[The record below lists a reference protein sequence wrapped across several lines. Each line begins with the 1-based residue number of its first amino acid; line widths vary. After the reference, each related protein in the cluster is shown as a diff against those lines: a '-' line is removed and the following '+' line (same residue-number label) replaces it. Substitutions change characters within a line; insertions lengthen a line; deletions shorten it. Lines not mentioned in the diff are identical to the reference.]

1 MTLTKSMREW
11 LEWIAAGGVIEGTA
25 TGRPVAAQCRKKI
38 TWAMLDKLEDS
49 GLIAWGAFS
58 SPFGKKSFYY
68 KCRALLTA
76 SGHAAIMGEAE
87 RFSALMPSITTT
99 ARPATA
105 CGASTRSKRGV
116 I

>member
-1 MTLTKSMREW
+1 MREW
-11 LEWIAAGGVIEGTA
+11 LEWIAAGGVIERTA

-58 SPFGKKSFYY
+58 SLGKKLFYY
-68 KCRALLTA
+68 KCKVLLTA
-76 SGHAAIMGEAE
+76 SGHAAIMGDAE
-87 RFSALMPSITTT
+87 RFSARAPSITTT

-105 CGASTRSKRGV
+105 CGASTRPKRGV